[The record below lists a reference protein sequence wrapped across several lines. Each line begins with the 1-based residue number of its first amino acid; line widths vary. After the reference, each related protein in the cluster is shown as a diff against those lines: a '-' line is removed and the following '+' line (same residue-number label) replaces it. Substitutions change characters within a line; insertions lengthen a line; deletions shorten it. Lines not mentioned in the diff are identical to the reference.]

1 MLDPKLEPK
10 PTVEPKLEP
19 EPKVEYKN
27 DPKPEE
33 KKTPEIDVEKVK
45 SDALA
50 EFVKSL
56 GVEDTEKLKQYVNSA
71 REAEQAGMTELEK
84 ANTTLTAT
92 TKVLAEEKEAR
103 TMAEAKLSAI
113 KAGVKPELVDDVV
126 LIAKAKVTA
135 EKTIDAVIAEM
146 KDSNTGKFYFEDE
159 NEEPVRKTVVT
170 RKKPIK
176 SGNDDKPL
184 SRVERMLQSH
194 KEVKSHYFK

>member
-1 MLDPKLEPK
+1 MSDPKPEEK
-10 PTVEPKLEP
+10 TTVEPETR
-19 EPKVEYKN
+19 VETKN

-33 KKTPEIDVEKVK
+33 KKTPTVDVEKVK
-45 SDALA
+45 SDALS

-92 TKVLAEEKEAR
+92 TKALAEEKEAR

-126 LIAKAKVTA
+126 LIAKTKVTA

-170 RKKPIK
+170 RKKPTENK
-176 SGNDDKPL
+176 GEGKPL
-184 SRVERMLQSH
+184 SRVERMLQLH

>member
-1 MLDPKLEPK
+1 MSDPKPEEK
-10 PTVEPKLEP
+10 KIPTVEPETRVEP
-19 EPKVEYKN
+19 KN

-33 KKTPEIDVEKVK
+33 KKTLEVDVEKVK

-56 GVEDTEKLKQYVNSA
+56 GVEDTDKLKQYVNSA
-71 REAEQAGMTELEK
+71 KKAEQDGMTELEK

-92 TKVLAEEKEAR
+92 TKALAEEKEAR

-126 LIAKAKVTA
+126 LIAKTKVTS

-159 NEEPVRKTVVT
+159 SEESIKKTVVT
-170 RKKPIK
+170 RKKPTK
-176 SGNDDKPL
+176 SDDDDKPL
-184 SRVERMLQSH
+184 SRVERILQSH

>member
-1 MLDPKLEPK
+1 MSDPKPEEKNTIEPK
-10 PTVEPKLEP
+10 NTVEPKP
-19 EPKVEYKN
+19 N
-27 DPKPEE
+27 PKPEE
-33 KKTPEIDVEKVK
+33 KKTPEVDVEKVK

-56 GVEDTEKLKQYVNSA
+56 GVEDTDKLKQYVNSA
-71 REAEQAGMTELEK
+71 REAEQAGMTELER

-92 TKVLAEEKEAR
+92 TKALAEEKEAR

-126 LIAKAKVTA
+126 LIAKTKVTS

-159 NEEPVRKTVVT
+159 SEEPIKKTVVT
-170 RKKPIK
+170 RKKPTK
-176 SGNDDKPL
+176 DDGDKPL

>member
-1 MLDPKLEPK
+1 MSDPKPEEKTTVK
-10 PTVEPKLEP
+10 PETIVEL
-19 EPKVEYKN
+19 KN
-27 DPKPEE
+27 DPKPEVKRTLE
-33 KKTPEIDVEKVK
+33 VDVEKVK

-56 GVEDTEKLKQYVNSA
+56 GVEDAEKLKQYVNSA

-92 TKVLAEEKEAR
+92 TKALSEEKEAR

-126 LIAKAKVTA
+126 LIAKTKVTA

-170 RKKPIK
+170 RKKPTK
-176 SGNDDKPL
+176 SDDGKPL

>member
-1 MLDPKLEPK
+1 MS
-10 PTVEPKLEP
+10 
-19 EPKVEYKN
+19 

-33 KKTPEIDVEKVK
+33 KNTVEPKITVEPKTNPKPEEKGTPEVDVEKVK

-56 GVEDTEKLKQYVNSA
+56 GVEDTDKLKQYVNSA
-71 REAEQAGMTELEK
+71 REAEQADMTELER

-92 TKVLAEEKEAR
+92 TKALAEEKEAR

-113 KAGVKPELVDDVV
+113 KAGVKLELVDDVV
-126 LIAKAKVTA
+126 LIAKTKVTS

-159 NEEPVRKTVVT
+159 SEEPIKKTVVT
-170 RKKPIK
+170 RKKPTK
-176 SGNDDKPL
+176 EDGDKPL

>member
-1 MLDPKLEPK
+1 MS
-10 PTVEPKLEP
+10 
-19 EPKVEYKN
+19 

-33 KKTPEIDVEKVK
+33 KITVEPKNTVEPKPNPKPEEKETPEVDVEKVK

-56 GVEDTEKLKQYVNSA
+56 GVEDTDKLKQYVNSA
-71 REAEQAGMTELEK
+71 REAEQAGMTELER

-92 TKVLAEEKEAR
+92 TKALAEEKEAR

-126 LIAKAKVTA
+126 LIAKTKVTS

-159 NEEPVRKTVVT
+159 SEDPIKKTVVT
-170 RKKPIK
+170 RKKPTK
-176 SGNDDKPL
+176 EDGDKPL

>member
-1 MLDPKLEPK
+1 MSDPKPEEK
-10 PTVEPKLEP
+10 TTVEPETRVEP
-19 EPKVEYKN
+19 KN

-33 KKTPEIDVEKVK
+33 KKTPTVDVEKVK
-45 SDALA
+45 NDALA

-56 GVEDTEKLKQYVNSA
+56 GVENAEKLKRYVNSA

-92 TKVLAEEKEAR
+92 TKALAEEKEAR

-126 LIAKAKVTA
+126 LIAKTKVTS

-159 NEEPVRKTVVT
+159 EAEEPTRKTVVT
-170 RKKPIK
+170 RKKPTK
-176 SGNDDKPL
+176 NENDGKPL

>member
-1 MLDPKLEPK
+1 MSDPKPEEK
-10 PTVEPKLEP
+10 ITVEPETRV
-19 EPKVEYKN
+19 EPKN
-27 DPKPEE
+27 NPKPEE
-33 KKTPEIDVEKVK
+33 KKTLEVDVEKVK

-56 GVEDTEKLKQYVNSA
+56 GVEDTDKLKQYVNSA
-71 REAEQAGMTELEK
+71 REAEQADMTELER

-92 TKVLAEEKEAR
+92 TKALAEEKEAR

-126 LIAKAKVTA
+126 LIAKTKVTS

-159 NEEPVRKTVVT
+159 NEEPIKKTVVT
-170 RKKPIK
+170 RKKPTK
-176 SGNDDKPL
+176 NEGEEKPL

>member
-1 MLDPKLEPK
+1 MS
-10 PTVEPKLEP
+10 
-19 EPKVEYKN
+19 

-33 KKTPEIDVEKVK
+33 KITVEPETKVEPKNDKKPEVDVEKVK

-56 GVEDTEKLKQYVNSA
+56 GVEDAEKLKQYVNSA

-92 TKVLAEEKEAR
+92 TKALAEEKEAR

-126 LIAKAKVTA
+126 LIAKTKVTA

-170 RKKPIK
+170 RKKPTK
-176 SGNDDKPL
+176 SDDDKPL

>member
-1 MLDPKLEPK
+1 MSDPKPEEK
-10 PTVEPKLEP
+10 ITVEPETRV
-19 EPKVEYKN
+19 EPKSN
-27 DPKPEE
+27 PKPEE
-33 KKTPEIDVEKVK
+33 KKTPEVDVEKVK

-56 GVEDTEKLKQYVNSA
+56 GVEDTDKLKQYVNSA
-71 REAEQAGMTELEK
+71 REAEQADMTELER

-92 TKVLAEEKEAR
+92 TKALAEEKEAR

-126 LIAKAKVTA
+126 LIAKTKVTS
-135 EKTIDAVIAEM
+135 EKNIDAVIAEM

-159 NEEPVRKTVVT
+159 NEEPIKKTVVT
-170 RKKPIK
+170 RKKPTK
-176 SGNDDKPL
+176 NEGEEKPL

>member
-1 MLDPKLEPK
+1 MS
-10 PTVEPKLEP
+10 
-19 EPKVEYKN
+19 

-33 KKTPEIDVEKVK
+33 KTTVEPETRVEPKNNPKPEVDVEKVK

-56 GVEDTEKLKQYVNSA
+56 GVEDAEKLKQYVNSA

-92 TKVLAEEKEAR
+92 TKALAEEKEAR

-126 LIAKAKVTA
+126 LIAKTKVTA

-159 NEEPVRKTVVT
+159 NEEPTRKTVVT

-176 SGNDDKPL
+176 SENDDKPL

>member
-1 MLDPKLEPK
+1 MSELKQEEK
-10 PTVEPKLEP
+10 KTLEP
-19 EPKVEYKN
+19 EIKVEPKN

-45 SDALA
+45 SDALS

-56 GVEDTEKLKQYVNSA
+56 GVEDAEKLKQYVNSA
-71 REAEQAGMTELEK
+71 KKAEQDGMTELEK

-92 TKVLAEEKEAR
+92 TKALAEEKEAR

-126 LIAKAKVTA
+126 LIAKTKVTA

-170 RKKPIK
+170 RKKPTK
-176 SGNDDKPL
+176 SDDGKPL

>member
-1 MLDPKLEPK
+1 MSDPKPEEK
-10 PTVEPKLEP
+10 TTVEPETRVEP
-19 EPKVEYKN
+19 KN

-33 KKTPEIDVEKVK
+33 KKTPTVDVEKVK
-45 SDALA
+45 NDALT

-56 GVEDTEKLKQYVNSA
+56 GVEDAEKLKQYVNSA

-92 TKVLAEEKEAR
+92 TKALAEEKEAR

-113 KAGVKPELVDDVV
+113 KAGVKPEIVDDVV
-126 LIAKAKVTA
+126 LIAKTKVTA

-146 KDSNTGKFYFEDE
+146 KNSNTGKFYFEDE
-159 NEEPVRKTVVT
+159 DENEEHTRKTVVT
-170 RKKPIK
+170 RKKPTK
-176 SGNDDKPL
+176 SKSEEKPL

>member
-1 MLDPKLEPK
+1 ML
-10 PTVEPKLEP
+10 
-19 EPKVEYKN
+19 

-33 KKTPEIDVEKVK
+33 KNTVEPKITVEPKTNPKPEEKETPKIDVEKVK

-56 GVEDTEKLKQYVNSA
+56 GVEDTDKLKQYVNSA
-71 REAEQAGMTELEK
+71 REAEQADMTELER

-92 TKVLAEEKEAR
+92 TKALAEEKEAR

-126 LIAKAKVTA
+126 LIAKTKVTS

-159 NEEPVRKTVVT
+159 SEEPIKKTVVT
-170 RKKPIK
+170 RKKPTK
-176 SGNDDKPL
+176 EDGDKPL

>member
-1 MLDPKLEPK
+1 MSEPK
-10 PTVEPKLEP
+10 PEEKITVEPKNTV
-19 EPKVEYKN
+19 EPKIN
-27 DPKPEE
+27 PKPEE
-33 KKTPEIDVEKVK
+33 KKTPEVDVEKVK
-45 SDALA
+45 SDVLA

-56 GVEDTEKLKQYVNSA
+56 GVEDTDKLKQYVNSA
-71 REAEQAGMTELEK
+71 REAEQAGMTELER

-92 TKVLAEEKEAR
+92 TKALAEEKEAR

-126 LIAKAKVTA
+126 LIAKTKVTS

-159 NEEPVRKTVVT
+159 SEEPIKKTVVT
-170 RKKPIK
+170 RKKPTK
-176 SGNDDKPL
+176 EDGDKPL

-194 KEVKSHYFK
+194 KEVKSYYFK

>member
-1 MLDPKLEPK
+1 MSE
-10 PTVEPKLEP
+10 
-19 EPKVEYKN
+19 
-27 DPKPEE
+27 PKPEE
-33 KKTPEIDVEKVK
+33 KITVEPKNTVEPKINPKPEEKETPEVDVGKVK

-56 GVEDTEKLKQYVNSA
+56 GVEDTDKLKQYVNSA
-71 REAEQAGMTELEK
+71 REAEQAGMTELERV
-84 ANTTLTAT
+84 NTTLTAT
-92 TKVLAEEKEAR
+92 TKALAEEKEAR

-126 LIAKAKVTA
+126 LIAKTKVTS

-159 NEEPVRKTVVT
+159 SEEPIKKTVVT
-170 RKKPIK
+170 RKKPTK
-176 SGNDDKPL
+176 EDGDKPL

>member
-1 MLDPKLEPK
+1 MSDPKPEEK
-10 PTVEPKLEP
+10 ITVEPETRVEP
-19 EPKVEYKN
+19 KN

-33 KKTPEIDVEKVK
+33 KKTPEVDVEKVK

-56 GVEDTEKLKQYVNSA
+56 GVEDTDKLKQYVNSA
-71 REAEQAGMTELEK
+71 REAEQAGMTELER

-92 TKVLAEEKEAR
+92 TKALAEEKEAR

-126 LIAKAKVTA
+126 LIAKTKVTS

-146 KDSNTGKFYFEDE
+146 KDGNTGKFYFEDE
-159 NEEPVRKTVVT
+159 NEEPIKKTVVT
-170 RKKPIK
+170 RKKPTK
-176 SGNDDKPL
+176 NEGEEKPL

>member
-1 MLDPKLEPK
+1 MS
-10 PTVEPKLEP
+10 
-19 EPKVEYKN
+19 

-33 KKTPEIDVEKVK
+33 KNTVEPKITVEPKTNPKPEEKETPEVDVEKVK

-56 GVEDTEKLKQYVNSA
+56 GVEDTDKLKQYVNSA
-71 REAEQAGMTELEK
+71 REAEQADMTELER

-92 TKVLAEEKEAR
+92 TKALAEEKEAR

-126 LIAKAKVTA
+126 LIAKTKVTS

-159 NEEPVRKTVVT
+159 SEEPIKKTVVT
-170 RKKPIK
+170 RKKPTK
-176 SGNDDKPL
+176 EDGDKPL

>member
-1 MLDPKLEPK
+1 MS
-10 PTVEPKLEP
+10 
-19 EPKVEYKN
+19 

-33 KKTPEIDVEKVK
+33 KNIVESKITVEPKTNPKPEEKETPEVDVEKVK

-56 GVEDTEKLKQYVNSA
+56 GVEDTDKLKQYVNSA
-71 REAEQAGMTELEK
+71 KKAEQDGMTELEK
-84 ANTTLTAT
+84 VNTTLTAT
-92 TKVLAEEKEAR
+92 TKALAEEKEAR

-126 LIAKAKVTA
+126 LIAKTKVTS

-159 NEEPVRKTVVT
+159 SEEPIKKTVVT
-170 RKKPIK
+170 RKKPTK
-176 SGNDDKPL
+176 EDGDKPL

>member
-1 MLDPKLEPK
+1 MSDPKPEEK
-10 PTVEPKLEP
+10 NTVEPETRV
-19 EPKVEYKN
+19 EPKN
-27 DPKPEE
+27 NPKPEE
-33 KKTPEIDVEKVK
+33 KKTPEVDVEKVK

-56 GVEDTEKLKQYVNSA
+56 GVEDTDKLKQYVNSA
-71 REAEQAGMTELEK
+71 REAEQADMTELER

-92 TKVLAEEKEAR
+92 TKALAEEKEAR

-126 LIAKAKVTA
+126 LIAKTKVTS

-170 RKKPIK
+170 RKKPTK
-176 SGNDDKPL
+176 NEGGEKPL

>member
-1 MLDPKLEPK
+1 MSDTK
-10 PTVEPKLEP
+10 PEENKTLEP
-19 EPKVEYKN
+19 ETKVEPKN

-33 KKTPEIDVEKVK
+33 KKTPEVDVEKVK

-50 EFVKSL
+50 EFIKSL
-56 GVEDTEKLKQYVNSA
+56 GVEDTDKLKQYVNSA
-71 REAEQAGMTELEK
+71 REAEQADMTELEK

-92 TKVLAEEKEAR
+92 TKALAEEKEAR
-103 TMAEAKLSAI
+103 MMAEAKLSAI

-126 LIAKAKVTA
+126 LIAKTKVTA

-146 KDSNTGKFYFEDE
+146 KDSNTSKIYFEDE
-159 NEEPVRKTVVT
+159 SEEPIRKTVVT
-170 RKKPIK
+170 RKKPKI
-176 SGNDDKPL
+176 GDGENKPL

>member
-1 MLDPKLEPK
+1 MS
-10 PTVEPKLEP
+10 
-19 EPKVEYKN
+19 

-33 KKTPEIDVEKVK
+33 KNTVEPKITVEPKTNPKPEEKGTPEVDIEKVK

-56 GVEDTEKLKQYVNSA
+56 GVEDTDKLKQYVNSA
-71 REAEQAGMTELEK
+71 REAEQADMTELER

-92 TKVLAEEKEAR
+92 TKALAEEKEAR

-126 LIAKAKVTA
+126 LIAKTKVTS

-170 RKKPIK
+170 RKKPTK
-176 SGNDDKPL
+176 NEGGEKPL

>member
-1 MLDPKLEPK
+1 MS
-10 PTVEPKLEP
+10 
-19 EPKVEYKN
+19 

-33 KKTPEIDVEKVK
+33 KITVEPETRVEPKNNPKPEVKETPEVNVEKVK

-56 GVEDTEKLKQYVNSA
+56 GVEDAEKLKQYVNSA

-92 TKVLAEEKEAR
+92 TKALAEEKEAR

-126 LIAKAKVTA
+126 LIAKTKVTA

-159 NEEPVRKTVVT
+159 NEGSVRKTVVT
-170 RKKPIK
+170 RKKPTN
-176 SGNDDKPL
+176 SGNGEKPL